1 MEKFP
6 DFGNFDSVYA
16 DDILKAEDVVE
27 IMESLRYF
35 VENGEFSIEELR
47 EREDGIKRAKVLEK
61 LRKENN
67 WNGQDIILG
76 DTHIV
81 DMLVGEDRSRDTKLS
96 EDGAGE
102 FNRGDAPS
110 EFYTTDILSSE
121 DSQRLSKEQ
130 PSLFKRILGKQFYK
144 LSGEIDQY
152 YDFVRHDD
160 SNAQFYSEAEIGNDL
175 QYLSDLM
182 KRMDIASESIGN
194 DGARF
199 EQEVAKGIVV
209 GNWLFSQ
216 GREYFN
222 VGKIKHTTKYDD
234 FINHVDFYCPMQVFG
249 KRVDVAF
256 DATANPNEDTMLLK
270 LDQGTSSQGIPS
282 FGFNYVKYCHID
294 EDRDLGIQEEWGV
307 KKVPLYK
314 ISLDDDDGRIGFGVL
329 NGKFRS
335 VETDGAQAIEFLSR
349 IGNERLFSTEEFSE
363 LHNAIESGSPYSD
376 ELIQR
381 FQIAHNKM
389 NSLKDLTT
397 SFFVLS
403 EMHEQNLLILEKNNK
418 ANDRKF
424 SSRFSLTN
432 LDVDSVKKLDCAIWR
447 SLSECMRR
455 LAHLNGANDLVHV
468 DSEELYEKMKLCAG
482 VGAGDDEDDESL
494 EFGHSFGLKLKT
506 QDGTKTNRCYV
517 NMMECVNAERED
529 IVYREIVH
537 NENGSM
543 RIVAR
548 RYKKQLEA
556 APSKKDLAR
565 EIFGSIA
572 FDSYLDNFEEL
583 FQIARETNSVKAFI
597 ERLGK
602 DDSEDDYGRTKVGV
616 MRSFDSDGVMY
627 TKSINTIGA
636 ANHDDIVLALFEN
649 DQDRDKYF
657 AGKNKD
663 YAANCLSDECF
674 RDDSLVRKL
683 LDFGVSEGRIRYIF
697 STRFGLSDPD
707 ARDKLMQIR
716 NG

>member
-1 MEKFP
+1 MLMEKFP
-6 DFGNFDSVYA
+6 DFDNFDSVYA

-61 LRKENN
+61 LKKENN

-81 DMLVGEDRSRDTKLS
+81 DMLVGEGGSSDTKLS
-96 EDGAGE
+96 EDDAGE

-121 DSQRLSKEQ
+121 DSQRLSQEQ

-160 SNAQFYSEAEIGNDL
+160 SNAQFYSEAETDNDL
-175 QYLSDLM
+175 QYLSDLR
-182 KRMDIASESIGN
+182 KRMDIASEGIGN

-199 EQEVAKGIVV
+199 EQKIAKGIVV
-209 GNWLFSQ
+209 GDWLFNQ

-222 VGKIKHTTKYDD
+222 ISKIKHTTKYDD
-234 FINHVDFYCPMQVFG
+234 FINHVDYYCPMRVFG
-249 KRVDVAF
+249 KRMNVAF
-256 DATANPNEDTMLLK
+256 DATANPNEETMLLK
-270 LDQGTSSQGIPS
+270 LDQGTSSEGIPP

-294 EDRDLGIQEEWGV
+294 EDRELGIKEEWGI
-307 KKVPLYK
+307 KKMPLYK
-314 ISLDDDDGRIGFGVL
+314 ISLDNNNRIGFGYL
-329 NGKFRS
+329 NEKFRS
-335 VETDGAQAIEFLSR
+335 VMTDGAQAIEFLSQV
-349 IGNERLFSTEEFSE
+349 GNEQLFSAEEYLE
-363 LHNAIESGSPYSD
+363 LRDAIESGDPYSD
-376 ELIQR
+376 ELIRR
-381 FQIAHNKM
+381 FETAHRNM
-389 NSLKDLTT
+389 NTLKNLTT

-403 EMHEQNLLILEKNNK
+403 EIHEQNLLIFEKNDKMNR
-418 ANDRKF
+418 DKF
-424 SSRFSLTN
+424 SSRLSLTDSDIN
-432 LDVDSVKKLDCAIWR
+432 SVKKLDCAIWR

-455 LAHLNGANDLVHV
+455 LVHLNGANDLVHV

-482 VGAGDDEDDESL
+482 VGGSGNDELS
-494 EFGHSFGLKLKT
+494 EFGHSFGLRLET
-506 QDGTKTNRCYV
+506 RDGIEPNRCYL
-517 NMMECVNAERED
+517 NMMECINAERED
-529 IVYREIVH
+529 IVYREIIH

-548 RYKKQLEA
+548 RYKKQLEV
-556 APSKKDLAR
+556 APSEKDLAR

-583 FQIARETNSVKAFI
+583 FQIAKETNSVKAFI

-602 DDSEDDYGRTKVGV
+602 DDSEDDYGRMKKG
-616 MRSFDSDGVMY
+616 MIRFFDDDGVLH
-627 TKSINTIGA
+627 TKLINTIGA

-663 YAANCLSDECF
+663 YAANCLSDEYF
-674 RDDSLVRKL
+674 SDDNAVRQL
-683 LDFGVSEGRIRYIF
+683 FDWGVSEGRICYVF
-697 STRFGLSDPD
+697 SSRFGLSDTE
-707 ARDKLMQIR
+707 AKRRVNLLNQK
-716 NG
+716 